1 MPVILPNVGRSDH
14 NAVAITR
21 RNRMPDHG
29 KDVTVVV
36 RSQDSNSRYTDVSRT
51 RRFPDRT
58 IPGLDVSRRTIPG
71 QDVSRTG
78 RFPYTYCPGIVFL
91 EKCLSYT
98 LFINSHK
105 LIVT

>member
-36 RSQDSNSRYTDVSRT
+36 RSQESGVEQPNTAGPISDQHRLDADGPAPLLHMSANSTSWQFLSSQT
-51 RRFPDRT
+51 K
-58 IPGLDVSRRTIPG
+58 S
-71 QDVSRTG
+71 Q
-78 RFPYTYCPGIVFL
+78 L
-91 EKCLSYT
+91 EKAT
-98 LFINSHK
+98 K
-105 LIVT
+105 